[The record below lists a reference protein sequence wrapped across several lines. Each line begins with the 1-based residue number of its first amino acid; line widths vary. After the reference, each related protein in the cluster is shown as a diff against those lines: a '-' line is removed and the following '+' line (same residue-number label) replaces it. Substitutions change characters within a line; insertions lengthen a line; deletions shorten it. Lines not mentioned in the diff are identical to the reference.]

1 MYRSVFLSDVPFS
14 PKTFPNE
21 MKLLLNK
28 FENYED
34 KYAYSLLS
42 NNNFIIPSN
51 RPQENPESLKHGRI
65 PNNLK
70 PSTKTLRIENG
81 GKRLED
87 RFRSEGCSPAD
98 LDIETPKDFAPLAT
112 PGVSSTNRAPSKEGE
127 NESRLVHPMVL
138 SQDTLLSGV
147 QFKTQNDVKM
157 VSKPFELEPSPI
169 MSLFNRQGVDTK
181 TGKIA
186 FSNESAGICISN
198 QTVIS
203 INTING
209 HQRFLIGH
217 NKPVA
222 CFTCV
227 PEENLLVS
235 VDLGESA
242 EVIVWR
248 VVPVRIL
255 CRFSVDMKNV
265 TNIDSCKFAV
275 EETYSSTVTKAQ

>member
-1 MYRSVFLSDVPFS
+1 MYRSVFLSDVPFN
-14 PKTFPNE
+14 PKTMPNE

-28 FENYED
+28 HESYED
-34 KYAYSLLS
+34 KYAYTLLS
-42 NNNFIIPSN
+42 NNTFIMPSN
-51 RPQENPESLKHGRI
+51 CPQENPELQKHGRAVAI
-65 PNNLK
+65 QKPNA
-70 PSTKTLRIENG
+70 KTAKMENG

-87 RFRSEGCSPAD
+87 RFRAEVCTPAD
-98 LDIETPKDFAPLAT
+98 LDIETPNDFAPLAT
-112 PGVSSTNRAPSKEGE
+112 PGVASSNRVPSREAE
-127 NESRLVHPMVL
+127 TETRFIHPVLL

-147 QFKTQNDVKM
+147 QFKTQNDVKL
-157 VSKPFELEPSPI
+157 VSKPFELEPTPI

-198 QTVIS
+198 QTIIS

-235 VDLGESA
+235 VDSGDSA

-248 VVPVRIL
+248 VVPVRVL
-255 CRFSVDMKNV
+255 CRFTIEMKNV
-265 TNIDSCKFAV
+265 TNIDSCKFSI
-275 EETYSSTVTKAQ
+275 EDTYSLPLTKAL